1 MPDPLAMPGRR
12 GIVGW
17 SDSDPTSPVSDSIM
31 PTIPLDDISLEC
43 LDQGTGPVL
52 LLVHGFPLDHTMW
65 RPQIEHFSA
74 SRRVLAPD
82 LRGFGGSGVTRGTVT
97 MQQFADDIAALLD
110 ALRIDAVDFCGLSM
124 GGYIAWQFLQ
134 RHRGL
139 VRSLILCDT
148 KAAADTPEGRETRIG
163 LAEKVVQRG
172 PEFIAQTMPD
182 KLFSQHTRAQ
192 RPEIVADIQ
201 AVMRRTHP
209 EGIAAAAR
217 GMAER
222 PDVTPLLPSID
233 VPTLVVVGEEDAIT
247 TRDEMFG
254 MSAAIPSAEFVSV
267 ADAGHMAPLEQPSVV
282 NAAIET
288 FLSRVG

>member
-1 MPDPLAMPGRR
+1 
-12 GIVGW
+12 
-17 SDSDPTSPVSDSIM
+17 M
-31 PTIPLDDISLEC
+31 PTIPLNDISLES

-65 RPQIEHFSA
+65 RSQIENFRE
-74 SRRVLAPD
+74 SRRVIVPD
-82 LRGFGGSGVTRGTVT
+82 LRGFGGSGVSKGTVT
-97 MQQFADDIAALLD
+97 MQQFADDLAALLG

-124 GGYIAWQFLQ
+124 GGYIAWQFFQ
-134 RHRGL
+134 RHRAS

-148 KAAADTPEGRETRIG
+148 KAAADTPEGRETRIS

-182 KLFSQHTRAQ
+182 KLFAKSTRAQ

-201 AVMRRTHP
+201 SVIRRTNP

-233 VPTLVVVGEEDAIT
+233 VPTLVIVGEEDAIT

-254 MSAAIPSAEFVSV
+254 MSSAIPSAEFVAV

-282 NAAIET
+282 NAAIQT
-288 FLSRVG
+288 FLSRIA